1 MAEQM
6 ELRQLTA
13 DDLFP
18 MCTIISKI
26 GAQDFKKCI
35 ESPGVM
41 EAIKGEGELDID
53 KVGVAVMADL
63 GVAVMAHLEDCRDD
77 IYRFLSSLSGKPVS
91 ELSKMRMGQFVNM
104 VIKLFR
110 KEDFRDFF
118 MEVSESF
125 RQETSDSLTCC
136 TSDTQTQND

>member
-1 MAEQM
+1 MTETFT
-6 ELRQLTA
+6 LRQLTA

-35 ESPGVM
+35 ETPGVM
-41 EAIKGEGELDID
+41 EAIQGEGGLDIE

-63 GVAVMAHLEDCRDD
+63 GVAVMAHLESCRDD
-77 IYRFLSSLSGKPVS
+77 IYRFLSSLSGKTAQ
-91 ELSKMRMGQFVNM
+91 ELAKMRMGQLVGM
-104 VIKLFR
+104 VIQLFR
-110 KEDFRDFF
+110 KEEFRDFF

-125 RQETSDSLTCC
+125 RQETSGSSTCC
-136 TSDTQTQND
+136 TNDTQALNG